1 MVVTRPG
8 SRKSFTLEIESIH
21 VRLVMAVSNKPA
33 QVQRV
38 WALEPRVLG
47 ILLGVVPDDGKSC
60 TPLKL
65 KHGRARDRDDTMD
78 GIMLGKLI
86 RLLHVERERQPGPV
100 WEGVTT
106 WSLQMTTNQSHRD
119 LQMIR

>member
-1 MVVTRPG
+1 MVVTRPE

-21 VRLVMAVSNKPA
+21 VRLVIAVSNKPV

-60 TPLKL
+60 APLKL
-65 KHGRARDRDDTMD
+65 KHGRARGRNDTMD

-86 RLLHVERERQPGPV
+86 RLLHAERGRWPGPV
-100 WEGVTT
+100 WEGVT
-106 WSLQMTTNQSHRD
+106 S
-119 LQMIR
+119 